1 MRIVIRGSWRGKM
14 GIGIGRFCPGK
25 MGFKPLGLGFG
36 HWEWEKMLK
45 INNGNGIWEL
55 RSGKLDLEKNE
66 LGNAIGTHPSGTS
79 DTIGKMKTRVGIKR
93 ILGRKR
99 RIEVKKRS

>member
-1 MRIVIRGSWRGKM
+1 MLK

-45 INNGNGIWEL
+45 SKMGMGFENCEMGFRKKMNWEMGL
-55 RSGKLDLEKNE
+55 VPPSRTLWKDRYWKE
-66 LGNAIGTHPSGTS
+66 LHVA
-79 DTIGKMKTRVGIKR
+79 V
-93 ILGRKR
+93 
-99 RIEVKKRS
+99 

>member
-1 MRIVIRGSWRGKM
+1 M

-45 INNGNGIWEL
+45 IKNGNGISELQRGIWKKMNWEMGL
-55 RSGKLDLEKNE
+55 VI
-66 LGNAIGTHPSGTS
+66 GNPLPSGTS
-79 DTIGKMKTRVGIKR
+79 INYSDKIR
-93 ILGRKR
+93 IVIILTQW
-99 RIEVKKRS
+99 